1 MLSVLALFGQM
12 HVSFMGLHGLIG
24 FLVGLIVFIVVG
36 VILWKILAIVLPKL
50 GLGADWVT
58 VIMLL
63 VGLILFLFF
72 LQVVGIWV
80 WAS

>member
-1 MLSVLALFGQM
+1 MLSALALFGQM
-12 HVSFMGLHGLIG
+12 RVAFMGLHGLVG
-24 FLVGLIVFIVVG
+24 FLIGLIVFIVIAV
-36 VILWKILAIVLPKL
+36 VLWKILAIVLPKL

-63 VGLILFLFF
+63 VGLILFLIF
-72 LQVVGIWV
+72 LQVIGIWV